1 MSSWLFSR
9 QVKGPL
15 VHDLNHVS
23 LLRFEG
29 AILFSKCR
37 FPSQSQWTLHWK
49 VRTIHLGACPQAL
62 QRVILLNHK
71 WQIQIKA
78 WELSLSFLLVVIHT
92 WEKVVCSP
100 VLWDLAFFFPVW
112 LDVSNT
118 KETGNGFVVVQERWC
133 SRASNEKLFPHFPW
147 LLDNSLLNWC
157 IASLK
162 HTYRSLPKS
171 AYLSTRTVLT
181 HESLVSQ
188 RSVGLLVNCF
198 ILCME
203 QWKLRHWW
211 LSPRPPGERVAEPV
225 VALWGIHT
233 QSQASTNLDISLY
246 HLISDW
252 HIQRKFHSAFLFWIT
267 T

>member
-15 VHDLNHVS
+15 IHDLNHVS

-37 FPSQSQWTLHWK
+37 FPSQSQGTLHWK
-49 VRTIHLGACPQAL
+49 VRSIHLGACPQAL

-78 WELSLSFLLVVIHT
+78 WELSLSFIPVVVHM
-92 WEKVVCSP
+92 WEKVVRSP
-100 VLWDLAFFFPVW
+100 ALWDFAFFSWFGLMSATLRKQGTV
-112 LDVSNT
+112 LLLFNKGDVLEHPMKNY
-118 KETGNGFVVVQERWC
+118 
-133 SRASNEKLFPHFPW
+133 FPW

-171 AYLSTRTVLT
+171 AYLSMRTVLT

-211 LSPRPPGERVAEPV
+211 FSPRPPGERVAEPV

-233 QSQASTNLDISLY
+233 QNQASTNLDISLY

-252 HIQRKFHSAFLFWIT
+252 HIQRKFYSALLFWIT

>member
-1 MSSWLFSR
+1 MRVKPFFYTCCCSYVRKSCPFSCSLGLCFFSR
-9 QVKGPL
+9 FGLMSATLRKQGTVLLLFNKG
-15 VHDLNHVS
+15 D
-23 LLRFEG
+23 
-29 AILFSKCR
+29 
-37 FPSQSQWTLHWK
+37 
-49 VRTIHLGACPQAL
+49 
-62 QRVILLNHK
+62 
-71 WQIQIKA
+71 
-78 WELSLSFLLVVIHT
+78 
-92 WEKVVCSP
+92 
-100 VLWDLAFFFPVW
+100 VLEHPMK
-112 LDVSNT
+112 NY
-118 KETGNGFVVVQERWC
+118 
-133 SRASNEKLFPHFPW
+133 FPW

-171 AYLSTRTVLT
+171 AYLSMSTVLT

-188 RSVGLLVNCF
+188 RSVGLLVSCF

-246 HLISDW
+246 HLISD
-252 HIQRKFHSAFLFWIT
+252 
-267 T
+267 

>member
-1 MSSWLFSR
+1 MADTNKSLRVKPFFSTCCYSYVR
-9 QVKGPL
+9 KSCPFSC
-15 VHDLNHVS
+15 S
-23 LLRFEG
+23 LG
-29 AILFSKCR
+29 
-37 FPSQSQWTLHWK
+37 
-49 VRTIHLGACPQAL
+49 LG
-62 QRVILLNHK
+62 
-71 WQIQIKA
+71 
-78 WELSLSFLLVVIHT
+78 
-92 WEKVVCSP
+92 
-100 VLWDLAFFFPVW
+100 FFFPVW

-171 AYLSTRTVLT
+171 AYLSMRTVLT

-211 LSPRPPGERVAEPV
+211 LSPRPPGKRVAEPV